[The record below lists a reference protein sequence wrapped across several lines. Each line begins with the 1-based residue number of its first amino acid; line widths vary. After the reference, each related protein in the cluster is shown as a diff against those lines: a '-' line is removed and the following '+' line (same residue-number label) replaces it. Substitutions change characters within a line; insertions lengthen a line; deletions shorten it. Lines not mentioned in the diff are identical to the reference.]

1 MAYESSVTSPF
12 GSTVLFMT
20 TPVSLASATEVFGNI
35 NTAAITSIDNWCS
48 GPDPDRYRINSVVQP
63 AELYFHAGISNSL
76 AISPF
81 SASKICGTTSPTF
94 TYFGYMTDTLTLP
107 STISV
112 DPSTG
117 NVLVSSSEPITNM
130 TIVVYAYLPN

>member
-1 MAYESSVTSPF
+1 MAYSSSVTSPF

-35 NTAAITSIDNWCS
+35 NTAAITTIENWCPN
-48 GPDPDRYRINSVVQP
+48 GPTPDRYRINSVVQP

-81 SASKICGTTSPTF
+81 SAS
-94 TYFGYMTDTLTLP
+94 
-107 STISV
+107 
-112 DPSTG
+112 
-117 NVLVSSSEPITNM
+117 
-130 TIVVYAYLPN
+130 